1 MIYEPIW
8 GAIIAW
14 YLFLAGLG
22 GGAFATA
29 VFVRYRHPDCKRL
42 MRVGRL
48 IAPIVVIIG
57 LCLLMFDA
65 AAGFAHPLRFA
76 LLLTNF
82 GSVMTWGV
90 VFLAVFVV
98 VALIVLVLDLMKR
111 EVPMWL
117 DCVGLVMGLCVA
129 IYTGCLLGVC
139 QGFPLWNSALLP
151 ILFLVSAVST
161 GMAAVLLVGVFY
173 APDEFNEVVVMKKFH
188 FWLPVIEFVLVAAL
202 LFITA
207 FNPSPA
213 GWESVMSLVAGN
225 WAVAFWLLFVIVG
238 LGVKGGIEKANLFM
252 MPALIIMAVAI
263 AIYTLTMP
271 GAVEGALYY
280 LTPDFS
286 KFSPELVIGALGQMF
301 YSLSL
306 AMGIMITYGSYMR
319 KQDSLTSSVVRIG
332 GFDLG
337 VSFIAGLLI
346 VSAAFVAMGS
356 GDAVAAKAGPS
367 LMFVTLPTVFV
378 DMGGMA
384 TFIGFLFFLLVL
396 FAALTSAISL
406 VETLVSIV
414 HDGLQ
419 CTRAKALG
427 IVIAFVVIAG
437 AIINA
442 GYNGLSVIEPL
453 GAGSSILDFAD
464 FISNSVLMP
473 IVALLTCV
481 FVGWIVKP
489 KTIIDEVRISSKFSA
504 AGAWTIMIK
513 YIAPVLVIII
523 LVAYVAAQFGF
534 FSM

>member
-1 MIYEPIW
+1 MEKKKV
-8 GAIIAW
+8 G
-14 YLFLAGLG
+14 
-22 GGAFATA
+22 FAS
-29 VFVRYRHPDCKRL
+29 
-42 MRVGRL
+42 G
-48 IAPIVVIIG
+48 IG
-57 LCLLMFDA
+57 FILA
-65 AAGFAHPLRFA
+65 AAGSA
-76 LLLTNF
+76 
-82 GSVMTWGV
+82 
-90 VFLAVFVV
+90 
-98 VALIVLVLDLMKR
+98 
-111 EVPMWL
+111 
-117 DCVGLVMGLCVA
+117 VGLGNLWGFPYKTSQNGGAAFVLIYIACVLLIGFVTMLSEIYLGRRSQANPMTAYKMVNKNLGWCGLVA
-129 IYTGCLLGVC
+129 IMIPAFIICYYSVLGGWTTKYALNSFSGNAGIVSTFSVNTGEVILYT
-139 QGFPLWNSALLP
+139 A
-151 ILFLVSAVST
+151 LFLV
-161 GMAAVLLVGVFY
+161 L
-173 APDEFNEVVVMKKFH
+173 
-188 FWLPVIEFVLVAAL
+188 
-202 LFITA
+202 
-207 FNPSPA
+207 
-213 GWESVMSLVAGN
+213 SVTIIMG
-225 WAVAFWLLFVIVG
+225 
-238 LGVKGGIEKANLFM
+238 GVKDGIEKASKVLMPVLF
-252 MPALIIMAVAI
+252 LILVAI
-263 AIYTLTMP
+263 AIYALTL
-271 GAVEGALYY
+271 GSGVREGLAFY
-280 LTPDFS
+280 LKPDFS
-286 KFSPELVIGALGQMF
+286 GITFKSVLVAMGQAF

-306 AMGIMITYGSYMR
+306 GMGIMITYGSYMR

-384 TFIGFLFFLLVL
+384 TIIGFLFFLLVL

-442 GYNGLSVIEPL
+442 GYNGLSFIEPL

>member
-1 MIYEPIW
+1 MATGNGRATW
-8 GAIIAW
+8 SGK
-14 YLFLAGLG
+14 LAFVLAAAASAVGLG
-22 GGAFATA
+22 SMWRFPYLAAKYGGGTFLFVYL
-29 VFVRYRHPDCKRL
+29 VFVFT
-42 MRVGRL
+42 
-48 IAPIVVIIG
+48 IG
-57 LCLLMFDA
+57 IS
-65 AAGFAHPLRFA
+65 
-76 LLLTNF
+76 LLLLETALGRHTGLSSIRSF
-82 GSVMTWGV
+82 KVLAKKYSFIGVFMSAIPFIIVPYYCVIGGWTTKYMTAYLTDGPAALADGGDYFSAFIGNTPESMLFML
-90 VFLAVFVV
+90 VFMALTYLV
-98 VALIVLVLDLMKR
+98 VAL
-111 EVPMWL
+111 
-117 DCVGLVMGLCVA
+117 
-129 IYTGCLLGVC
+129 GV
-139 QGFPLWNSALLP
+139 N
-151 ILFLVSAVST
+151 
-161 GMAAVLLVGVFY
+161 
-173 APDEFNEVVVMKKFH
+173 K
-188 FWLPVIEFVLVAAL
+188 
-202 LFITA
+202 
-207 FNPSPA
+207 
-213 GWESVMSLVAGN
+213 
-225 WAVAFWLLFVIVG
+225 
-238 LGVKGGIEKANLFM
+238 GIEKANLIM
-252 MPALIIMAVAI
+252 MPALIIVSAVLAVY
-263 AIYTLTMP
+263 ALTLP
-271 GAVEGALYY
+271 GALDGLAFY
-280 LTPDFS
+280 LVPDVS
-286 KFSPELVIGALGQMF
+286 KFSPELIIAALGQTF
-301 YSLSL
+301 FTLSL

-442 GYNGLSVIEPL
+442 GYNGLSFIEPL